1 MQIIQSTKNSE
12 HLTRVVGGAC
22 GITDLPSS
30 GGHPF
35 QKQGQHNGE
44 WPLTSQQCL
53 SYTSHP
59 GHYKYIKYA
68 IRFYSFSLSFF
79 LSLFYLL
86 FYQLQEL
93 FVVFARGW
101 DTWRYRGCD
110 HFRSNIRDVI
120 TVDTEPGCLTIEQD
134 QKRMGIIAATFIS
147 ISILIL
153 F

>member
-1 MQIIQSTKNSE
+1 MQIIQSTKNLE

-59 GHYKYIKYA
+59 GHYKYINT
-68 IRFYSFSLSFF
+68 FLLFLSFF
-79 LSLFYLL
+79 LSLSFL
-86 FYQLQEL
+86 FIILPAAGTFRGVRTRLEKVGTL
-93 FVVFARGW
+93 GDTGDAITFA
-101 DTWRYRGCD
+101 
-110 HFRSNIRDVI
+110 
-120 TVDTEPGCLTIEQD
+120 P
-134 QKRMGIIAATFIS
+134 IS
-147 ISILIL
+147 MM
-153 F
+153 